1 MIEQLADPF
10 AAVVREVCVWYRGQS
25 VPSRQWDR
33 VIREG
38 GGHTRFQPELR
49 PDFERLTAQ
58 VSAQLNALPAFD
70 ALEQRV
76 SADPTLATR
85 LLSGPGGAPLADEAA
100 RRQRLWSAVV
110 GPFLARYF
118 DRDTDQG
125 RLYTTRGLRFDATS
139 FDATLRQADAD
150 LQAARGTTTL
160 TMITPLV
167 HLRLADDIDTLDV
180 APGITLRRVT
190 PEEIEQWYNSVYF
203 VYFRHGRSWMEMS
216 ELLGLT
222 CAIDIRFQDP
232 PPPPSLSGTPPGAPP
247 SMYLWTVRY
256 RILSAVRLL
265 TDAQI
270 FESFSLHTS
279 RDLLNDQVGMNPG
292 TAPYPLGGRP
302 VTLDSSQAA
311 ALRTLCTQLG
321 TSPNAAKAAFALRHW
336 EGAMDRLQ
344 PADMLIDYWIA
355 LESLFTP
362 DGTTEL
368 KFRASLRIAAF
379 LGQDGAER
387 EKLYKDMRDSYNL
400 RSSIV
405 HGDPP
410 KGDLETLTTVTRAC
424 VGRTLRKILASSRRF
439 DPTRIEADL
448 LRTAKTGHLRLARAG
463 RLRPRTARAG
473 HDDGHDS
480 E

>member
-10 AAVVREVCVWYRGQS
+10 AAVVREVCVRYWGREAPG
-25 VPSRQWDR
+25 RQWDR

-38 GGHTRFQPELR
+38 DGHTRFQSELR
-49 PDFERLTAQ
+49 PDFERLTTQVGAQ
-58 VSAQLNALPAFD
+58 FDALPAFD
-70 ALEQRV
+70 ALFQRV
-76 SADPTLATR
+76 SADPTLAPR

-100 RRQRLWSAVV
+100 RRHRLWSAVV

-125 RLYTTRGLRFDATS
+125 RLYATRGPRFDATS
-139 FDATLRQADAD
+139 FAATLHQADAD
-150 LQAARGTTTL
+150 LQAARGMTTL

-167 HLRLADDIDTLDV
+167 HLRLADDINTLDV

-203 VYFRHGRSWMEMS
+203 RHGRSWMEMS
-216 ELLGLT
+216 ELLGLA
-222 CAIDIRFQDP
+222 CAIDVRFQDP
-232 PPPPSLSGTPPGAPP
+232 PPPSLPGTLPGAPP
-247 SMYLWTVRY
+247 DMYIWTVRHHL
-256 RILSAVRLL
+256 LSAVRLL

-292 TAPYPLGGRP
+292 TAPYRLRGRP

-311 ALRTLCTQLG
+311 ALRTLWRQLG

-344 PADMLIDYWIA
+344 AADMLIDYWIA

-410 KGDLETLTTVTRAC
+410 KGDLATLTTVTRAC

-439 DPTRIEADL
+439 DPTLIEADL
-448 LRTAKTGHLRLARAG
+448 LRTAKTGRLRLAKAG
-463 RLRPRTARAG
+463 RLRLRTARAG
-473 HDDGHDS
+473 HGDGHDG